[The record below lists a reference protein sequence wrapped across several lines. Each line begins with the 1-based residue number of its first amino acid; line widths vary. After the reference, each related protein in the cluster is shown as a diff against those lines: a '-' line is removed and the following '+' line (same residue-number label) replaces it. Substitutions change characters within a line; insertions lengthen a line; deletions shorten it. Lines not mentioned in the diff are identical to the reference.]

1 MTGRPLLLVLLLA
14 LGACVGPRAPVEAP
28 APAKEVELLF
38 ATDRQV
44 EPDEPIAER
53 YGGERGEMSYGL
65 ARVGLPEGHRI
76 GAFEG
81 PAWWQDDD
89 QPDVEQDITLS
100 EVTPLEAEAFFG
112 QLAETPQML
121 LFVHG
126 YNMSFEEA
134 LRRSG
139 QIAHDL
145 RPRGQVLLFSWPS
158 QAKATLYTHD
168 ASNAEWA
175 EPDLMALI
183 ERLAEVN
190 PEAPIHLAA
199 HSMGSK
205 IVMDVLARLA
215 RERPA
220 GARPVIGQVVFAA
233 PDIDSDVLVATAP
246 DLLEIARRVTI
257 YASEQDLALAASKRL
272 NGAPRAGELAARL
285 PPLERLDVID
295 VSIVETDFSGHSY
308 YSDSRLV
315 LSDLHQLLTAGRPP
329 AERFGLRPVEKDG
342 ARYWRIA
349 Q

>member
-1 MTGRPLLLVLLLA
+1 MRFALLSLVLLL
-14 LGACVGPRAPVEAP
+14 GACVAPRPPIEAP
-28 APAKEVELLF
+28 APASEFELLF
-38 ATDRQV
+38 ATDRKV
-44 EPDEPIAER
+44 ESGQPIASR
-53 YGGERGEMSYGL
+53 YGRERGEMSYGA

-76 GAFEG
+76 GSFET
-81 PAWWQDDD
+81 PAWWQEKD
-89 QPDVEQDITLS
+89 QPDLEHDISLVELKS
-100 EVTPLEAEAFFG
+100 LEPDQLFG
-112 QLAETPQML
+112 QLADAEEVL

-145 RPRGQVLLFSWPS
+145 QPRGAVLLFSWPS
-158 QAKATLYTHD
+158 QASATLYTHD

-175 EPDLMALI
+175 EPDLLVLL
-183 ERLAEVN
+183 ERLAAAN

-220 GARPVIGQVVFAA
+220 ETRPRIGQVVFAA

-246 DLLEIARRVTI
+246 DLLLIAERVTI

-285 PPLERLDVID
+285 PALEGLDVVD
-295 VSIVETDFSGHSY
+295 VSRVETDFSGHSY

-315 LSDLHQLLTAGRPP
+315 LNDLHQLLTAGRPP
-329 AERFGLRPVEKDG
+329 TERFGLRPVETDG

-349 Q
+349 E